1 MNRRKSICKRVLTV
15 FLSLSVII
23 STFFISVSAAEGES
37 YKVYNSFNLSSGQG
51 SSGYSIE
58 VPRTAYKAANAYV
71 CLQSNTDWTIT
82 ALDETA
88 SLVYQ
93 NGKYRV
99 YRFNDVLSK
108 TPSRYANCTFTFT
121 CTGWMTCYGVFAY
134 PDTTSFKLSLNL
146 GYSTQ
151 FYLAPNTASYS
162 SYSANTDVNIG
173 DENQIIFKLSGFTS
187 PLDQVTTSFR
197 YTSGN
202 NQRVPTTI
210 AVFENDTALSD
221 SIVSETIDTD
231 GYYQMYTVTLN
242 NPIPG
247 RSYYIRITF
256 GVTGGSTTASG
267 HIRMGD
273 VYGQIRNM
281 PTTDDYISWLYRDV
295 KEMRDALDDIAS
307 ATKENRTWLQKI
319 FDSLNPAKDSSNQ
332 FNSDINNKSNQL
344 GDLSNSLNSYD
355 KPAVDDINLNM
366 PNLGNEGV
374 SGFNT
379 ILSTVFSNNLT
390 GTVLTMA
397 FVLAIAAYVLFGK
410 R

>member
-1 MNRRKSICKRVLTV
+1 MHGV
-15 FLSLSVII
+15 
-23 STFFISVSAAEGES
+23 
-37 YKVYNSFNLSSGQG
+37 
-51 SSGYSIE
+51 
-58 VPRTAYKAANAYV
+58 
-71 CLQSNTDWTIT
+71 
-82 ALDETA
+82 
-88 SLVYQ
+88 
-93 NGKYRV
+93 
-99 YRFNDVLSK
+99 SK
-108 TPSRYANCTFTFT
+108 TPARYDNCTITFKG
-121 CTGWMTCYGVFAY
+121 TGWMTCYGVFAY
-134 PDTTSFKLSLNL
+134 PDTSSFQLSLNL

-221 SIVSETIDTD
+221 AIVSETIDTD